1 MIIELYRNLQNSQD
15 YSIDGKYDLYFNH
28 SNHITNTIIR
38 TELKNNESVY
48 F

>member
-15 YSIDGKYDLYFNH
+15 YSIDGKSDVCSNH
-28 SNHITNTIIR
+28 SNHITNTKIR
-38 TELKNNESVY
+38 TELKNSDSVY